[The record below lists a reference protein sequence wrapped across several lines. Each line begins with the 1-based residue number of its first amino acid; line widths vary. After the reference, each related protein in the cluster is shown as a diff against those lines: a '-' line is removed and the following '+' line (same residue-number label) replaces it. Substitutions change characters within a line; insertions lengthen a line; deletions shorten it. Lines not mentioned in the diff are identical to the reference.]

1 MIRLKRIILGEEIIY
16 ATLMIGAVLTVAF
29 LIISVILVK
38 ATPEKSYASYF
49 PGIALFG
56 VALIL
61 LLLATIIDRIT
72 IMGAGLGGW
81 GIACAFASAV
91 SLMVTVVFD

>member
-1 MIRLKRIILGEEIIY
+1 MIN
-16 ATLMIGAVLTVAF
+16 ATLTIGAVLTVAL

-49 PGIALFG
+49 PGMALFG

-61 LLLATIIDRIT
+61 LLFATIIDKVT

-81 GIACAFASAV
+81 GIACAFASAI
-91 SLMVTVVFD
+91 SLMVTIVFDTYRQTTSA